1 MTTDLALIESLDLT
15 TTDGKTALAKA
26 MIDLPQSP
34 SPVIHRFG
42 PGVYIREASYP
53 KGTIIV
59 GQDHVGEH
67 INMLLKG
74 KINVFDGDGNVLTLE
89 APYMF
94 VAPPGSKIGY
104 AVEDVVWQNIYA
116 TTETDVEVLEAT
128 LFKAPEFFNDYNDQK
143 LLNQVSQH
151 QEDRIDFDLML
162 KETGWIKEDVEKISH
177 SREDCIPFPYGN
189 YSLAPGES
197 PIQGK
202 GMFATAYIRKGQIIA
217 PMRLNGKRTP
227 AGYLVNHS
235 KNPNTIA
242 VMSNNGDMYLAA
254 TQGIQGMF
262 GGQLGEELT
271 LDYRQVMLINNLW
284 DGESKCHQ
292 P

>member
-1 MTTDLALIESLDLT
+1 MTSLAALNKFDLAT
-15 TTDGKTALAKA
+15 TEGKHNLAKVL
-26 MIDLPQSP
+26 IDQPQVT

-53 KGTIIV
+53 KGTLIV

-74 KINVFDGDGNVLTLE
+74 KINVFDKHGNVQTLE

-94 VAPPGSKIGY
+94 VAEPGAKIGY
-104 AVEDVVWQNIYA
+104 ALEDVTWQNIYA
-116 TTETDVEVLEAT
+116 TSETDIEVLEST
-128 LFKAPEFFNDYNDQK
+128 LFKAPEFFNDYVDQK
-143 LLNQVSQH
+143 LLANVEAH
-151 QEDRIDFDLML
+151 KEDREDFDLML
-162 KETGWIKEDVEKISH
+162 KQTGWKAEDVERISH

-202 GMFATAYIRKGQIIA
+202 GMFATAYIHKNQVIA

-242 VMSNNGDMYLAA
+242 VINNVGDMYLVA
-254 TQGIQGMF
+254 TKGIQGML

-284 DGESKCHQ
+284 DGEIKCHQ